1 MNGWVI
7 LMLMFIPAIILVW
20 TNHPVIAGILFVII
34 TIRILPKLVYEIA
47 FLGAIFGFFE
57 LWHYHGTAFLGMPD
71 MPLVFLQFAAALG
84 LTWIVLR
91 LILIFS
97 LFIPQ
102 LKPIVTLMEGR

>member
-1 MNGWVI
+1 MYKL
-7 LMLMFIPAIILVW
+7 LMLALMFIPSALFVW
-20 TNHPVIAGILFVII
+20 LGYPIIAGILFVLI
-34 TIRILPKLVYEIA
+34 TVRILPKLVYEIA

-71 MPLVFLQFAAALG
+71 LPLVFLQFAAALG

-102 LKPIVTLMEGR
+102 LKPIVMILEGK